1 MKAVAVTSAEELA
14 AAAGLL
20 LVTGVPWLLFGR
32 QSWRKMNRE
41 RLGRQRARVAERAVV
56 EASLDDEAFSPE
68 LLLGTVREILDLA
81 QRVWE
86 DDALD
91 EVARPDGRL
100 ILSWADSVAR
110 AFGRGVRRVG
120 DPVVDVLHVVNR
132 PGELEDRVMLRVR
145 QRLTRSQRPTL
156 ADPRIVVVDQRWTLG
171 HTGRQWTLRS
181 IEADPLAGAL
191 LETRLIPDEEAD
203 EDRLFEQSLAE
214 LARADRQQQQIDLDA
229 LMPVGVPGG
238 KRLLEL
244 SQLDGRFDVALLEA
258 VLRHIIDAWQEA
270 STGSSTPLREL
281 STHGAVRGVRRPV
294 PNEPACVLMV
304 KDLRLDH
311 WAVRAVDP
319 ARQPPQ
325 VKIALKVTAVRY
337 LINASPG
344 AVSPAVMRSPMPS
357 SFYGRYNSL

>member
-110 AFGRGVRRVG
+110 SLWPGCPQGGRSRG
-120 DPVVDVLHVVNR
+120 
-132 PGELEDRVMLRVR
+132 
-145 QRLTRSQRPTL
+145 RLS
-156 ADPRIVVVDQRWTLG
+156 
-171 HTGRQWTLRS
+171 
-181 IEADPLAGAL
+181 
-191 LETRLIPDEEAD
+191 
-203 EDRLFEQSLAE
+203 
-214 LARADRQQQQIDLDA
+214 AR
-229 LMPVGVPGG
+229 G
-238 KRLLEL
+238 
-244 SQLDGRFDVALLEA
+244 
-258 VLRHIIDAWQEA
+258 
-270 STGSSTPLREL
+270 
-281 STHGAVRGVRRPV
+281 
-294 PNEPACVLMV
+294 
-304 KDLRLDH
+304 
-311 WAVRAVDP
+311 
-319 ARQPPQ
+319 
-325 VKIALKVTAVRY
+325 
-337 LINASPG
+337 
-344 AVSPAVMRSPMPS
+344 
-357 SFYGRYNSL
+357 